1 MFKFE
6 DLQPGDVVYFRSS
19 DYYGQAWALYMGNA
33 NYFELHTSEDGVVIG
48 DRIGDLSI
56 DDIISVHRPTENSEC
71 PYGDILF
78 GHGEK
83 YCIAERWCCNCDAR
97 VEPTHKD
104 DYSFWCGV
112 CSQYLYPCSTE
123 LREC

>member
-6 DLQPGDVVYFRSS
+6 DLQPGDVVYFRSA
-19 DYYGQAWALYMGNA
+19 DYYDQDWAIYMGNA
-33 NYFELHTSEDGVVIG
+33 NYFELHTSEDGVGIG
-48 DRIGDLSI
+48 NRIGDLSI
-56 DDIISVHRPTENSEC
+56 DDIISVYRPTGSSDC
-71 PYGDILF
+71 PYEDILF
-78 GHGEK
+78 GMGEK
-83 YCIAERWCCNCDAR
+83 YCIAERCCCRCGAR